1 MTSADLTMLF
11 ASASQQLDAL
21 GLRCPEPVM
30 MTRLTIRKMQ
40 AGETLLIIADDPATT
55 RDIPAFCRFMDH
67 ELVASD
73 VTSLPYRYLVRKNAS

>member
-1 MTSADLTMLF
+1 MQSLFSCAD
-11 ASASQQLDAL
+11 QHLDAI

-30 MTRLTIRKMQ
+30 MVRLTIRKMQ

-73 VTSLPYRYLVRKNAS
+73 TNTLPYRYLLKKNAA

>member
-1 MTSADLTMLF
+1 MDPLFSSANQT
-11 ASASQQLDAL
+11 LDAL

-40 AGETLLIIADDPATT
+40 TGETLLIIADDPATT

-67 ELVASD
+67 QLLASE
-73 VTSLPYRYLVRKNAS
+73 TSALPYRYLVKKVSSA